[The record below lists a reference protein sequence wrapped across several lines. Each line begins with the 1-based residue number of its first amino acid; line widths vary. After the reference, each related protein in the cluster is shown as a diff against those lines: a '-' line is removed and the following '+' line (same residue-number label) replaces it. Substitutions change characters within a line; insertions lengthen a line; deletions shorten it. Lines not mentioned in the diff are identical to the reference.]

1 MNDHATMSPAGAPVP
16 PAGGNRPEPADDFE
30 VLLITGM
37 SGAGR
42 SHAADCVEDMGWYVS
57 TICHRNY
64 WSRWST

>member
-42 SHAADCVEDMGWYVS
+42 SHACLLYTSPSPRDS
-57 TICHRNY
+57 
-64 WSRWST
+64 

>member
-1 MNDHATMSPAGAPVP
+1 MNDHATMSPAGVPVP

-37 SGAGR
+37 SGAPMPPTAWRTWDGT
-42 SHAADCVEDMGWYVS
+42 SS
-57 TICHRNY
+57 TICRRNC

>member
-42 SHAADCVEDMGWYVS
+42 MPPTAWRTWDGTSS

>member
-1 MNDHATMSPAGAPVP
+1 MNDHVTMSPAGAPVP

-37 SGAGR
+37 SPMPPTAWRTWDGT
-42 SHAADCVEDMGWYVS
+42 SS
-57 TICHRNY
+57 TICRRNY